1 MTDWRFRENSKNKQ
15 RPRISKYWEI
25 YNGHSKT
32 SKRLT
37 INLVGVIIMT
47 DRKFGS
53 KIKQYM
59 KT

>member
-1 MTDWRFRENSKNKQ
+1 MTGLRFRENSKNKQ
-15 RPRISKYWEI
+15 RPKFLKYWES
-25 YNGHSKT
+25 YNWHSKT

-37 INLVGVIIMT
+37 INWVGVIKMT

-53 KIKQYM
+53 KIKQYI